1 MKTNAKGMTLLE
13 VIIAVAITSVVM
25 ALAVS
30 VVGSGV
36 RVARQG
42 EQTVGSNEAART
54 GMEMILRDLRA
65 AGTPQGIWVT
75 QPGGTPFLIHS
86 IFTQA
91 GSGGLSAAIDDLWLV
106 VPRSVALQG
115 NCTTAG
121 SAAAVTLSGP
131 GTLNVTCTTPFATT
145 DILLVTN
152 FGAGGRP
159 ADAVGPIADPMTG
172 GGALISGLTFSV
184 AASGPIITYA
194 ESATPNFSSAPHKG
208 GFQKGDLVMPVDII
222 RYQVRPNALTGR
234 PELIRARGGLN
245 TAGVTGTAPFS
256 VAAGAPEQ
264 RFPDVDDL
272 QVAFGTG
279 TPPNLTFT
287 SAHNILFS
295 STTSPLAVR
304 LSVVGTTPRPILDD
318 HQKIQEFGPVTVED
332 HVPSPTFDGYR
343 RSVYRRRIEL
353 LNMGAVSL

>member
-1 MKTNAKGMTLLE
+1 VKTNAKGMTLLE
-13 VIIAVAITSVVM
+13 VMIAVAITSVVM
-25 ALAVS
+25 SLAVS

-36 RVARQG
+36 RLARQG

-75 QPGGTPFLIHS
+75 QPGGTPFLINS

-91 GSGGLSAAIDDLWLV
+91 GSGGMSAAIDDLWLV
-106 VPRSVALQG
+106 VPRAVALQA
-115 NCTTAG
+115 NCTTPG
-121 SAAAVTLSGP
+121 SAAVVTLPGP
-131 GTLNVTCTTPFATT
+131 GTLNVTCTSTFATT

-152 FGAGGRP
+152 FGSGTK
-159 ADAVGPIADPMTG
+159 PINPEAMPG
-172 GGALISGLTFSV
+172 GGALITGVSFAVG
-184 AASGPIITYA
+184 AYGPTISYA
-194 ESATPNFSSAPHKG
+194 ESATPNFSSAPFKG
-208 GFQKGDLVMPVDII
+208 GFQRGDVVMPVDLI

-234 PELIRARGGLN
+234 PELVRARGGLN
-245 TAGVTGTAPFS
+245 SAGVTATAPFE

-279 TPPNLTFT
+279 TPPNLTFS
-287 SAHNILFS
+287 SAHTILFS
-295 STTSPLAVR
+295 NTTSPLAVR

-343 RSVYRRRIEL
+343 RSLYRRRVEL
-353 LNMGAVSL
+353 LNMGAVNL